1 MCKSNLYYKKRN
13 AAYELGQSQ
22 YGSDQ
27 GSLPVGHGE
36 KSVIMLLQMGL
47 GLTDAEICAIRWHM
61 GAWSVNPTDGESKGD
76 FRRAADLYPLVS
88 LVQLADSV
96 AASILERKYTTINS

>member
-1 MCKSNLYYKKRN
+1 
-13 AAYELGQSQ
+13 
-22 YGSDQ
+22 
-27 GSLPVGHGE
+27 
-36 KSVIMLLQMGL
+36 
-47 GLTDAEICAIRWHM
+47 M